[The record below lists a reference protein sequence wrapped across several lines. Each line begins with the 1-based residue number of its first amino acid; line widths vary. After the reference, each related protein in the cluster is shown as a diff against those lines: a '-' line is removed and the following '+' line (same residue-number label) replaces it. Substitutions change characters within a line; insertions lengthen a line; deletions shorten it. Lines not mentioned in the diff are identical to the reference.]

1 MDHFLCSFMKS
12 TKYLIL
18 KASKASYM
26 KYKTIPKQKGPPF
39 NLFWHLRLSSLF
51 RLCETSFKNSL
62 MSPKV
67 FWSDKSTFQIFVV
80 LQQKGMFEKPKGS
93 PFTFFGTMRLF
104 KTFNFRLILVFI
116 INIYL
121 PIFFLQYYRNF
132 RRNV

>member
-1 MDHFLCSFMKS
+1 MGHFLCSFMKS

-67 FWSDKSTFQIFVV
+67 FWSDKSTFQIFDV

-93 PFTFFGTMRLF
+93 PFTFFRHYETVQ
-104 KTFNFRLILVFI
+104 NFQFSSDISIYNQYISTNNFFAILSQFST
-116 INIYL
+116 
-121 PIFFLQYYRNF
+121 
-132 RRNV
+132 